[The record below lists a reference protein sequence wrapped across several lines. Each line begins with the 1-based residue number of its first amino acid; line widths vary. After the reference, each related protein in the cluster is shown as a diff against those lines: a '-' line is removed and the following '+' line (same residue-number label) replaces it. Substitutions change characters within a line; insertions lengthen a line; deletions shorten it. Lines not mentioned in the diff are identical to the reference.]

1 VRNASTRNSG
11 LCLRLKPIWYH
22 ASRILLGLLF
32 VVSGADGFYFLATG
46 ENFIHPPTSPAAM
59 AFEEALLATGF
70 MWPLVKIMNLLGGAS
85 LLLSCKPAFGLA
97 IIMPAITVITLF
109 HLVLNPAGIAIA
121 AVMDLTAATLAYAYR
136 HQYAAM
142 LA

>member
-1 VRNASTRNSG
+1 MVARE
-11 LCLRLKPIWYH
+11 
-22 ASRILLGLLF
+22 LGEW
-32 VVSGADGFYFLATG
+32 VGRRV
-46 ENFIHPPTSPAAM
+46 
-59 AFEEALLATGF
+59 LLA
-70 MWPLVKIMNLLGGAS
+70 WLRAKRLGGAS
-85 LLLSCKPAFGLA
+85 LLLSFKPAFGLA